1 MLWKLLWAMLQRR
14 ASAQP
19 LIDRSLALRRDG
31 RLRDAELV
39 LREAAAQFPRDPLV
53 ATNLAVVLLEQDQ
66 PREGV
71 EWLQRALE
79 SDPRCAP
86 AHYNLANVMR
96 ASGRRE
102 EAVQHYQA
110 AVDRLLAQ
118 GDAYRCYQTAEELEV
133 ARAEARQTD
142 DPALPTRLHRDLTA
156 EQIASFEAEGRP
168 AVIRFRTPLEGETVI
183 DDLVRGQVVFEHR
196 LLGDTVLMRGGGRP
210 TYQLA
215 NPLDDLAM
223 GITHVIRGEDLLSS
237 TPRQRLLVEALG
249 GTFPQTAHLSMI
261 LGADKKRLSK
271 RHGAASVEE
280 FREAGYLPE
289 ALVNFL
295 ALCGW
300 SWDGETELM
309 SVAELVE
316 RFSLERVNPAPAVF
330 DHEKLA
336 WMNGQYL
343 RALDTAAYAA
353 ALRSYLEDAGSPLA
367 AAARLDEL
375 VPVVQEKLGAFGEF
389 DALVGSLLE
398 SREPDPESWQ
408 KLLND
413 EHAARIIDAAITSLS
428 ALSAWTVENVES
440 ALRAVCEEL
449 EMKPRQAFLPIRI
462 AIAGSTVA
470 AGLYESIAFLGSEA
484 SLARLQHAR
493 AALTNV

>member
-1 MLWKLLWAMLQRR
+1 
-14 ASAQP
+14 
-19 LIDRSLALRRDG
+19 
-31 RLRDAELV
+31 
-39 LREAAAQFPRDPLV
+39 
-53 ATNLAVVLLEQDQ
+53 
-66 PREGV
+66 
-71 EWLQRALE
+71 
-79 SDPRCAP
+79 
-86 AHYNLANVMR
+86 
-96 ASGRRE
+96 
-102 EAVQHYQA
+102 
-110 AVDRLLAQ
+110 
-118 GDAYRCYQTAEELEV
+118 
-133 ARAEARQTD
+133 
-142 DPALPTRLHRDLTA
+142 
-156 EQIASFEAEGRP
+156 
-168 AVIRFRTPLEGETVI
+168 VIRFRTPLEGETVI
-183 DDLVRGQVVFEHR
+183 EDLVRGQVVFEHR

-237 TPRQRLLVEALG
+237 TPRQKLLVEALG
-249 GTFPQTAHLSMI
+249 GSFPQTAHLSMI

-309 SVAELVE
+309 SVAELIE

-336 WMNGQYL
+336 WMNGQHL
-343 RALDTAAYAA
+343 RALDVAAYTA
-353 ALRSYLEDAGSPLA
+353 ALRRYLEDAGSPLA
-367 AAARLDEL
+367 GAARLDEL

-449 EMKPRQAFLPIRI
+449 EMKPRQAFLPIRV
-462 AIAGSTVA
+462 ASAGSTVA